1 MHLSEKVNKK
11 NCLVILVIPILYWLL
26 KDFKVLQ
33 GFILGIISICLFRE
47 VQLYGIKALILKP
60 DSQIVD

>member
-11 NCLVILVIPILYWLL
+11 NFLVIVVIPALYWLL
-26 KDFKVLQ
+26 KDFEILQ
-33 GFILGIISICLFRE
+33 GFILRIVSICLFRE